1 MDGILF
7 NPASSALLGD
17 RKVSLSNLEQSEY
30 KERMLDAAV
39 EIIAAK
45 GLEGLTAGK
54 LASHIGLRRTVVHYH
69 FGTMDDLL
77 AALVTRSSANARK
90 EVRNQFKPATLGE
103 DIWNLY
109 SVILPGAEAIRAR
122 AMASKVVGQA
132 YQAASEELI
141 ALLSGMLLEAYRLRG
156 IEPEIQTNIMARTIL
171 MAAQFVGSQ
180 RSLGGSSNI
189 DEVEQFMRSQFA
201 ITKASE

>member
-1 MDGILF
+1 MK
-7 NPASSALLGD
+7 AT
-17 RKVSLSNLEQSEY
+17 VSGQSEY
-30 KERMLDAAV
+30 KERLLDAAG
-39 EIIAAK
+39 EIIAVN

-54 LASHIGLRRTVVHYH
+54 LASHVGLRRTVVHYH

-77 AALVTRSSANARK
+77 AALVTRSSTNARQ
-90 EVRNQFKPATLGE
+90 EVRNHFKPATLGE

-122 AMASKVVGQA
+122 AMASKVVG
-132 YQAASEELI
+132 
-141 ALLSGMLLEAYRLRG
+141 EAYRLRG
-156 IEPEIQTNIMARTIL
+156 IEPEIPTDVMARTIL
-171 MAAQFVGSQ
+171 MSAQFVGSQ

-189 DEVEQFMRSQFA
+189 DEVEQFMRSLFA